1 MNSFCQSVFCIL
13 NIQKPAET
21 LSAILARTNSLT
33 HSPSCSLSP
42 PLCLSKG
49 SSFCDLQIE
58 ADHVTSGRFVNQE
71 KGRELKLKLP

>member
-1 MNSFCQSVFCIL
+1 MNSFCLSVFCIL

-42 PLCLSKG
+42 PQSLKEAA
-49 SSFCDLQIE
+49 FCDLQIE
-58 ADHVTSGRFVNQE
+58 ADHMTSGRFVNQE